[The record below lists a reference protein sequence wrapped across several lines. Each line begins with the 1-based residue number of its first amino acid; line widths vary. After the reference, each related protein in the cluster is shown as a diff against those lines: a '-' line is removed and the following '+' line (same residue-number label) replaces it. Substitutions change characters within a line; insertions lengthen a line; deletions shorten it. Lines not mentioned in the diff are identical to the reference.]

1 MTRKILQTEEEEE
14 EEENDEEAE
23 KEEDEEEERRRKL
36 NKCEFTQQMSDG
48 SPEGDFV

>member
-1 MTRKILQTEEEEE
+1 MTWKILQTEQEEV
-14 EEENDEEAE
+14 ENEEEAE